1 MLTIVMHG
9 KKQEAD
15 LGQFT
20 EANPMTEAKAMYL
33 LIRKKVRQQATEFLK
48 TDMQNP

>member
-1 MLTIVMHG
+1 MLTTVTLG

-20 EANPMTEAKAMYL
+20 EANPMTEAKDMYL
-33 LIRKKVRQQATEFLK
+33 LTRKKVRRQDTEFLK
-48 TDMQNP
+48 MVMQNP